1 MGAFG
6 ARRDTKKE
14 TSHETPSSVFRR
26 RRGCLHVR
34 GELFLLAAESPDAAE
49 AKALLDKAVAYFD
62 SNGVAR
68 AFCAF
73 NDANGAFHKGPLYV
87 FAINMDGV
95 YFAHSAAPTLIGTSL
110 RDTRDAAGQPIGN
123 LVMEAVA
130 TQQSAPVEY
139 MWLNYETNKVEK
151 KHTFLKR
158 VEDFVL
164 GVGYYTR

>member
-1 MGAFG
+1 MRLRTVFSSAAGAVFMF
-6 ARRDTKKE
+6 ALN
-14 TSHETPSSVFRR
+14 SS
-26 RRGCLHVR
+26 C
-34 GELFLLAAESPDAAE
+34 LAAESPGTAE

-73 NDANGAFHKGPLYV
+73 NDTKGDFHKGPLYV

-110 RDTRDAAGQPIGN
+110 RDTRDAAGQLIGN
-123 LVMEAVA
+123 LVMDAVA

-158 VEDFVL
+158 VESFVL

>member
-1 MGAFG
+1 MRLRAVFCSAAAVVFMFAVNG
-6 ARRDTKKE
+6 
-14 TSHETPSSVFRR
+14 SS
-26 RRGCLHVR
+26 
-34 GELFLLAAESPDAAE
+34 LAADSLGEAE
-49 AKALLDKAVAYFD
+49 AKALLDKAVAYLD

-73 NDANGAFHKGPLYV
+73 NDVNGAFHKDSLYV

-95 YFAHSAAPTLIGTSL
+95 YFAHSAAPTLIGMSL
-110 RDTRDAAGQPIGN
+110 RDTRDAAGQPIGK

-139 MWLNYETNKVEK
+139 MWLNYQTNKVEK

-164 GVGYYTR
+164 GVGYYSR

>member
-1 MGAFG
+1 MRLRA
-6 ARRDTKKE
+6 
-14 TSHETPSSVFRR
+14 VFRSAAAAVFMLSLN
-26 RRGCLHVR
+26 CSC
-34 GELFLLAAESPDAAE
+34 LAATPDAAE

-68 AFCAF
+68 AFCVF
-73 NDANGAFHKGPLYV
+73 NDADGAFHKGPLYV
-87 FAINMDGV
+87 FAVNMDGV

-110 RDTRDAAGQPIGN
+110 RDTRDAAGQPIAN

-151 KHTFLKR
+151 KQTFLKR
-158 VEDFVL
+158 VENFIL

>member
-1 MGAFG
+1 MSLRAVFCS
-6 ARRDTKKE
+6 AAAAVFMFAVNC
-14 TSHETPSSVFRR
+14 SS
-26 RRGCLHVR
+26 
-34 GELFLLAAESPDAAE
+34 LAAESPGEAE
-49 AKALLDKAVAYFD
+49 AKALLDKAVAYLD

-73 NDANGAFHKGPLYV
+73 NDANGAFHKAPLYV

-110 RDTRDAAGQPIGN
+110 RDTRDAAGQPIGT

-139 MWLNYETNKVEK
+139 MWLNYQTNKVEK